1 MTSVL
6 STLNPLFEK
15 NQTLTKSIYTSFNRS
30 TREGVKK
37 DSVNTLVNTNETES
51 LHFNNDNLVFDS
63 TVSNSVVMITP
74 NGDITTNGSINAG
87 GLINGVCTSATKAVN
102 ADHATNADQSDTAK
116 ALTDS
121 GKTALQNDFDSRYV
135 LQTAITDPNSMQ
147 MLAYAEQTI
156 LGTTSTAKLSKE
168 SVVLLDNFTIESYP
182 STSEDPKTIL
192 GVFEFFRVKLEVR
205 GTGDSYV
212 QTVCGKGDGAQG
224 IVSLF
229 LRPQGVQDK
238 PVIDIPLRIAISD
251 INPGKNNSA
260 YVILNGSGS
269 RFDTQYIDGETFSL
283 YYYSSN
289 YTSSDMTW
297 KPTLYY
303 RRVILYK

>member
-168 SVVLLDNFTIESYP
+168 SVVLLDNFTIELYP

-205 GTGDSYV
+205 GTGDSFV

-229 LRPQGVQDK
+229 LRPQGVQDQ
-238 PVIDIPLRIAISD
+238 PVVDIPLRIAVSAL
-251 INPGKNNSA
+251 NPGKNTSA

-289 YTSSDMTW
+289 YTTDNLTW